1 MQAELFVANV
11 FDKLADGR
19 ERIMK
24 TKALVVLALSVG
36 LVAAAY
42 AAPAAPAK
50 TGTTVGEF
58 AVRIAT
64 AFGTE
69 EPNANKAAEALRS
82 RGVNLSAD
90 LSAPLTEGTV
100 ARIMADLGMKVANP
114 VNPSTPVS
122 DAKAGYLA
130 GVIGANAVGASITAE
145 NGLPNQCLGSKNRG
159 QCVECCK
166 AATLCGP
173 PPAQFDCNV
182 CSKFCKNNVP
192 NCPSPPCDGEPT
204 P

>member
-1 MQAELFVANV
+1 
-11 FDKLADGR
+11 
-19 ERIMK
+19 MK
-24 TKALVVLALSVG
+24 TKALVVLALSLG

-58 AVRIAT
+58 AVRLAT

-69 EPNANKAAEALRS
+69 EPNASKAAEALRS
-82 RGVNLSAD
+82 RGVDLSANLSAT
-90 LSAPLTEGTV
+90 LTEGTV
-100 ARIMADLGMKVANP
+100 ARIMSDLGMKVTAPANP
-114 VNPSTPVS
+114 NTPVS

-130 GVIGANAVGASITAE
+130 GVIGTQAMASSISLET
-145 NGLPNQCLGSKNRG
+145 GLPNQCLTSKNRG

-173 PPAQFDCNV
+173 PPAVFDCNV
-182 CSKFCKNNVP
+182 CSKFCKNNNP
-192 NCPSPPCDGEPT
+192 GGPSDEEPA

>member
-1 MQAELFVANV
+1 
-11 FDKLADGR
+11 
-19 ERIMK
+19 MK
-24 TKALVVLALSVG
+24 TKALVVLALSAA

-50 TGTTVGEF
+50 TGKTTVGEF
-58 AVRIAT
+58 AVRLAT

-69 EPNANKAAEALRS
+69 EPNANKAAEALKA
-82 RGVNLSAD
+82 RGVDLSAD
-90 LSAPLTEGTV
+90 LSATLTEGTV
-100 ARIMADLGMKVANP
+100 AKIMADLGMKVSAPANP
-114 VNPSTPVS
+114 NTPVS

-130 GVIGANAVGASITAE
+130 GLIGTQALGSGISLE
-145 NGLPNQCLGSKNRG
+145 NGLPNQCLSSKNRG

-173 PPAQFDCNV
+173 PPAAFDCNT
-182 CSKFCKNNVP
+182 CSKFCKNNAPP
-192 NCPSPPCDGEPT
+192 NPSDEEPA

>member
-1 MQAELFVANV
+1 M
-11 FDKLADGR
+11 LADGR

-50 TGTTVGEF
+50 TGTTVGQF

-64 AFGTE
+64 ALGTE
-69 EPNANKAAEALRS
+69 EPNASKAADALRS
-82 RGVNLSAD
+82 RGVDLSAD
-90 LSAPLTEGTV
+90 LSATLTEGTV
-100 ARIMADLGMKVANP
+100 ARIMADLGMKVSAP
-114 VNPSTPVS
+114 ADPTTPVS

-130 GVIGANAVGASITAE
+130 GVIGTQAMTNSISLET
-145 NGLPNQCLGSKNRG
+145 GLPNQCLTSKNRG

-173 PPAQFDCNV
+173 PPAAFDCNV
-182 CSKFCKNNVP
+182 CSKFCKNNNPGGPSDEEP
-192 NCPSPPCDGEPT
+192 NP
-204 P
+204 

>member
-1 MQAELFVANV
+1 
-11 FDKLADGR
+11 
-19 ERIMK
+19 MK
-24 TKALVVLALSVG
+24 TKTWVVLALSTG

-50 TGTTVGEF
+50 NGTTVGQF

-69 EPNANKAAEALRS
+69 EPNASKAADALRS

-100 ARIMADLGMKVANP
+100 ARIMADLGMKVASP
-114 VNPSTPVS
+114 ANPSTPVS

-130 GVIGANAVGASITAE
+130 GVIGTQAVGASISAE
-145 NGLPNQCLGSKNRG
+145 TGLPNNCLSSKNRG

-173 PPAQFDCNV
+173 PPAPFDCNA
-182 CSKFCKNNVP
+182 CAKFCRNDVP
-192 NCPSPPCDGEPT
+192 PPPSDGEPA